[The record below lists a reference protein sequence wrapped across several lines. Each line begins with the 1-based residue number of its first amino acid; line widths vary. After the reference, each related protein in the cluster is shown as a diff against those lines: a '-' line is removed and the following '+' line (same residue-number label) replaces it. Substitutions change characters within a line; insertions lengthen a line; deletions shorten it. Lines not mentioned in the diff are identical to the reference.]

1 MYAVIQTG
9 GKQYRVKEGDII
21 DIEKISLPKSKKEV
35 SFNEVLLGVE
45 KKEVTIGQP
54 IIKGAKVKAEVLGD
68 LRAKKIVTYK
78 YKRRKSYH
86 RTIGHRQN
94 LIRLHIKEITLKKQ

>member
-9 GKQYRVKEGDII
+9 GKQYKVQEGDII
-21 DIEKISLPKSKKEV
+21 NVEKLDLGKSKKEV
-35 SFNEVLLGVE
+35 SFNEVLLGVDND
-45 KKEVTIGQP
+45 EVIIGQP

-68 LRAKKIVTYK
+68 IREKKIVTYK

-86 RTIGHRQN
+86 KTIGHRQN
-94 LIRLHIKEITLKKQ
+94 LTKVKIKEITLKKE